1 MKLQEQIKQLQE
13 QRIQEII
20 NNESISKLD
29 RLNLIKQER
38 LFNIAPYIQDEFKE
52 WGEEFKEQLKL
63 ENPSSFCMIDSFYDP
78 STFDFEKYETIY
90 YDEIEDILDNLVV
103 DDDDGFTGDNYIV
116 FTNRQSKTV
125 FRKSKQEIIDKIYDF
140 CIANKYIG
148 FKMDW

>member
-1 MKLQEQIKQLQE
+1 
-13 QRIQEII
+13 
-20 NNESISKLD
+20 
-29 RLNLIKQER
+29 
-38 LFNIAPYIQDEFKE
+38 
-52 WGEEFKEQLKL
+52 
-63 ENPSSFCMIDSFYDP
+63 MIDSFYDP